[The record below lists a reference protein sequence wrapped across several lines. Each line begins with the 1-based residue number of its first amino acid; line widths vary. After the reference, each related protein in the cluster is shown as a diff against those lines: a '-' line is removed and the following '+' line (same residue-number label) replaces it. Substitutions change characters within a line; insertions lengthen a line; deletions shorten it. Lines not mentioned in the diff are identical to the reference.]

1 MRSASDQQGENERQ
15 CQKIEQE
22 DRQEHTTFLP
32 KRGFKLG
39 SFMWLLLCNNKGREM
54 YKKMCCTI
62 RPFAVAVKNYTTLFY
77 FLME

>member
-1 MRSASDQQGENERQ
+1 MRSASEQQGENERQ
-15 CQKIEQE
+15 CQKVEHE

-62 RPFAVAVKNYTTLFY
+62 RPFSLPLPLRITLLY
-77 FLME
+77 FIF